1 MDHWPNYFFQSHS
14 EDTLRNWARRLRIF
28 RYFRAYGGHANDS
41 DSLLAAFQYRSIEEL
56 VAFFCLLEIPLV
68 HHSLPPPQPVPGA
81 TYRNDEMARFPSLI
95 PGSTWLEQ
103 PGHGV
108 IGGKNAFLWCT
119 QREIQIV
126 LSDGY
131 AVTEATVSQ
140 AEAIEEILAIASL
153 EKIDPPLDNK
163 HCLCPKYYPQYFH

>member
-1 MDHWPNYFFQSHS
+1 MDHWPRYFFQSHS
-14 EDTLRNWARRLRIF
+14 EDTLQSWAKRLHFF
-28 RYFRAYGGHANDS
+28 RYVRAFGGHANDG
-41 DSLLAAFQYRSIEEL
+41 DSLVVTYLYRGCEEL
-56 VAFFCLLEIPLV
+56 VAFFCLLEIPLL
-68 HHSLPPPQPVPGA
+68 HHSQPPPQPVPGV
-81 TYRNDEMARFPSLI
+81 TYCNDEMARFPSLI

-108 IGGKNAFLWCT
+108 IGGRKAFLWCT

-140 AEAIEEILAIASL
+140 AEAIEEILASASL
-153 EKIDPPLDNK
+153 ERLDPPLDNK
-163 HCLCPKYYPQYFH
+163 HCLCPKYYPQYFR